1 MNPSEPSQAE
11 KTKVRR
17 MINLTDPI
25 RITAIGMGLVF
36 GVILLLW
43 AVMALIVRLSREEE
57 DPDEDVIIVSSSAP
71 DETIRKELAAA
82 ATVAVAFAI
91 QHDSMLPHF
100 FPQPPTPLVSA
111 WQAVLRSRM
120 ITKRGS
126 KR

>member
-1 MNPSEPSQAE
+1 
-11 KTKVRR
+11 
-17 MINLTDPI
+17 MINLADPI

-36 GVILLLW
+36 GAILLLW
-43 AVMALIVRLSREEE
+43 AVMALIVYLFRQEE
-57 DPDEDVIIVSSSAP
+57 DPDEELIIVSSSTP
-71 DETIRKELAAA
+71 DETMMKEMAAA

-91 QHDSMLPHF
+91 QHDSMQPHF